1 MNLQPNFDKIKIE
14 LYRRLTKSF
23 SVEFS
28 TVLFRAINGEY
39 KNSYRTD
46 LTNMQKELDVLLD
59 RCDIRTAGKLVDL
72 CIEQG
77 GSLPTW
83 IKQKQFVIDYNNH
96 NMLDL
101 IRI

>member
-1 MNLQPNFDKIKIE
+1 MNSQPNFGKIKIG
-14 LYRRLTKSF
+14 LYRIFTKSF

-28 TVLFRAINGEY
+28 TVLFRAINGY
-39 KNSYRTD
+39 KNSYPAD
-46 LTNMQKELDVLLD
+46 LANMKKELNVLLD
-59 RCDIRTAGKLVDL
+59 RCDIRTAGELIDL

-83 IKQKQFVIDYNNH
+83 IKKKQFVIDYNNH